1 MLRRSFMLLAL
12 ALAVAAVGCGGSDE
26 GGAGAATEAE
36 ESTSAEEAVG
46 EIEEIERMLD
56 EALASYRAGNTEEAE
71 EIVGD
76 AYLEHF
82 EQVEHPLEELDHDL
96 MEELEVLISTTLR
109 DEIRAGASASEVEA
123 LVEQAKVGLA
133 AAKSLLQE
141 S

>member
-1 MLRRSFMLLAL
+1 MLRRSFMLV
-12 ALAVAAVGCGGSDE
+12 ALAVAALAVGCGGSE
-26 GGAGAATEAE
+26 GGAGATEEAE
-36 ESTSAEEAVG
+36 ESVSAEEAVG
-46 EIEEIERMLD
+46 EIDEIERMLD
-56 EALASYRAGNTEEAE
+56 EALASYQAGNTEEAE

-82 EQVEHPLEELDHDL
+82 EKVEHPLEELDHDL

-123 LVEQAKVGLA
+123 LVAQAKVGLA
-133 AAKSLLQE
+133 TAKSLLQE

>member
-12 ALAVAAVGCGGSDE
+12 ALAALAVGCGGSED
-26 GGAGAATEAE
+26 GAGAATEAE
-36 ESTSAEEAVG
+36 ESVSAEEAVG
-46 EIEEIERMLD
+46 EIDEIERMLD
-56 EALASYRAGNTEEAE
+56 EALASYQAGNTEEAE
-71 EIVGD
+71 GIVGD

-82 EQVEHPLEELDHDL
+82 EKVEHPLEELDHDL

-123 LVEQAKVGLA
+123 LVEEAKSGLA
-133 AAKSLLQE
+133 TAKSLLEE